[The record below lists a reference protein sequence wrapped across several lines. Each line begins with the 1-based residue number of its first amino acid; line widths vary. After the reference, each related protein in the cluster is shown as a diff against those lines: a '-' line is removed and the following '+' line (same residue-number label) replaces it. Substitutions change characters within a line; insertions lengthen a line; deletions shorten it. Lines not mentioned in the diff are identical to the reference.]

1 MQLLTALN
9 DTGKILTHLRGLNME
24 LGRYFS
30 TEGYG
35 SCTLYAL
42 GIDGGLYKVT
52 TEYREGAPFNGQVG
66 TICYKKDFEVDP
78 EFKGEV
84 ITDNEKR
91 AELEKS
97 HFLRAL
103 DVTEWDN
110 IVEFDRNTD
119 IETVQYIYDAAFA
132 IYSPILHL

>member
-1 MQLLTALN
+1 MQLLTVLN
-9 DTGKILTHLRGLNME
+9 DTSAVLTSTHGIDVE

-30 TEGYG
+30 TEGYR
-35 SCTLYAL
+35 SCTLFAL
-42 GIDGGLYKVT
+42 GIEGGLYKVT
-52 TEYREGAPFNGQVG
+52 TEYREGAPLNGQVG
-66 TICYKKDFEVDP
+66 IICYKKDFEVDP
-78 EFKGEV
+78 EFKGGV
-84 ITDNEKR
+84 VTDDKRR

>member
-1 MQLLTALN
+1 MQLLTVLN
-9 DTGKILTHLRGLNME
+9 DTSAVLTELHGIDVE

-52 TEYREGAPFNGQVG
+52 TEYREGAPGNGTVG

-84 ITDNEKR
+84 IIDNKKR

-97 HFLRAL
+97 HFLRAIE
-103 DVTEWDN
+103 VTEWDN

-119 IETVQYIYDAAFA
+119 IDTVQYIYDAAFA